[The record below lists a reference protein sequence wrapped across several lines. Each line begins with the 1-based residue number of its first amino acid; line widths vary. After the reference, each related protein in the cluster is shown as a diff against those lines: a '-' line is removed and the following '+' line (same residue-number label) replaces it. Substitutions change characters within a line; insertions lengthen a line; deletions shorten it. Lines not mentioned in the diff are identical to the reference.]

1 MPDLSYPVQVVK
13 KAADNLIK
21 VGYETCET
29 SDDFVLRK
37 EMQPA
42 LKRVEDACNALQ
54 QAAFSLKDDPKSI
67 GGKRNLIIGERGNS
81 FK

>member
-1 MPDLSYPVQVVK
+1 MPDLSHPVLVVK

-29 SDDFVLRK
+29 SDDLILRK

-54 QAAFSLKDDPKSI
+54 EAAFSLKDDPKSVT
-67 GGKRNLIIGERGNS
+67 GKRNLIIGERGS
-81 FK
+81 F

>member
-1 MPDLSYPVQVVK
+1 MPDLSHPVQVVK

-29 SDDFVLRK
+29 SEDFVLRK

-54 QAAFSLKDDPKSI
+54 QAAFSLKSDPKSI
-67 GGKRNLIIGERGNS
+67 NGKRNLIIGERGQ
-81 FK
+81 FL